1 MSNNVN
7 TNPTSLV
14 TTPLLKCS
22 NLTLGYGSKNI
33 VNRFNCDIHSGEY
46 LSIIGRN
53 GCGKTTFLRGLA
65 GVLRPK
71 AGKIELCDNLK
82 RNQIGYLPQI
92 TITQKDFP
100 ASVEEIVLSAFQGKS
115 LLLPIYGKVLRKRAD
130 ECLEM
135 THATNLRKESFR
147 ELSGGQKQRVLLARA
162 LCAAERLLLLDEPV
176 TGLDPESSQNMYNII
191 KDLHEHKNM
200 TIVMVTH
207 DVEAATK
214 FATRILNFNNLTFP
228 ANENVMPDSVPASP
242 YTLKQISI

>member
-1 MSNNVN
+1 MF
-7 TNPTSLV
+7 
-14 TTPLLKCS
+14 LLKC
-22 NLTLGYGSKNI
+22 NKLTLGYNNKDILHS
-33 VNRFNCDIHSGEY
+33 FNYGIHSGEY
-46 LSIIGRN
+46 LCIIGRN

-71 AGKIELCDNLK
+71 SGKIELCDNLR

-92 TITQKDFP
+92 TIAQKDFP

-115 LLLPIYGKVLRKRAD
+115 LLLPFYGKALRKRAN
-130 ECLEM
+130 ECLEL
-135 THATNLRKESFR
+135 TRTENLRKESFR

-191 KDLHEHKNM
+191 KDLHEYKNM

-207 DVEAATK
+207 DIDAARNNS
-214 FATRILNFNNLTFP
+214 TRILNFNEL
-228 ANENVMPDSVPASP
+228 M
-242 YTLKQISI
+242 Q

>member
-1 MSNNVN
+1 MF
-7 TNPTSLV
+7 
-14 TTPLLKCS
+14 LLKC
-22 NLTLGYGSKNI
+22 NKLTLGYNNKDILHSFDYG
-33 VNRFNCDIHSGEY
+33 IHSGEY
-46 LSIIGRN
+46 LCIIGRN

-71 AGKIELCDNLK
+71 SGKIELCDNLR

-92 TITQKDFP
+92 TIAQKDFP

-115 LLLPIYGKVLRKRAD
+115 LLLPFYGKALRKRAN
-130 ECLEM
+130 ECLEL
-135 THATNLRKESFR
+135 TRTENLRKESFR

-191 KDLHEHKNM
+191 KGLHEYKNM

-207 DVEAATK
+207 DIDAARNNS
-214 FATRILNFNNLTFP
+214 TRILNFNEL
-228 ANENVMPDSVPASP
+228 M
-242 YTLKQISI
+242 Q

>member
-1 MSNNVN
+1 MF
-7 TNPTSLV
+7 
-14 TTPLLKCS
+14 LLKC
-22 NLTLGYGSKNI
+22 NKLTLGYNNKDILHSFDYG
-33 VNRFNCDIHSGEY
+33 IHSGEY
-46 LSIIGRN
+46 LCIIGRN

-71 AGKIELCDNLK
+71 SGKIELCDNLR

-92 TITQKDFP
+92 TIAQKDFP

-115 LLLPIYGKVLRKRAD
+115 LLLPLYGKALRKRAN
-130 ECLEM
+130 ECLEL
-135 THATNLRKESFR
+135 TRTENLRKESFR

-191 KDLHEHKNM
+191 KDLHENKNM

-207 DVEAATK
+207 DVEAARNN
-214 FATRILNFNNLTFP
+214 ATRILNFNEL
-228 ANENVMPDSVPASP
+228 VH
-242 YTLKQISI
+242 

>member
-1 MSNNVN
+1 MF
-7 TNPTSLV
+7 
-14 TTPLLKCS
+14 LLKC
-22 NLTLGYGSKNI
+22 NKLTLGYNNKDILHSFDYG
-33 VNRFNCDIHSGEY
+33 IHSGEY
-46 LSIIGRN
+46 LCIIGRN

-71 AGKIELCDNLK
+71 SGKIELCDNLR

-92 TITQKDFP
+92 TIAQKDFP

-115 LLLPIYGKVLRKRAD
+115 LLLPFYGKALRKHAS
-130 ECLEM
+130 ECLEL
-135 THATNLRKESFR
+135 TRTENLRKESFR

-191 KDLHEHKNM
+191 KDLHENKNM

-207 DVEAATK
+207 DIDAARNNS
-214 FATRILNFNNLTFP
+214 TRILNFNEL
-228 ANENVMPDSVPASP
+228 M
-242 YTLKQISI
+242 Q

>member
-1 MSNNVN
+1 MF
-7 TNPTSLV
+7 
-14 TTPLLKCS
+14 LLKC
-22 NLTLGYGSKNI
+22 NKLTLGYNSKDI
-33 VNRFNCDIHSGEY
+33 LHSFDYGIHSGEY
-46 LSIIGRN
+46 LCIIGRN

-71 AGKIELCDNLK
+71 SGKIELCDNLR

-92 TITQKDFP
+92 TIAQKDFP

-115 LLLPIYGKVLRKRAD
+115 LLLPFYGKALRKRAN
-130 ECLEM
+130 ECLEL
-135 THATNLRKESFR
+135 TRTENLRKESFR

-191 KDLHEHKNM
+191 KDLHENKNM

-207 DVEAATK
+207 DIEAARNN
-214 FATRILNFNNLTFP
+214 ATRVLNFN
-228 ANENVMPDSVPASP
+228 EIV
-242 YTLKQISI
+242 Q

>member
-1 MSNNVN
+1 MNNN
-7 TNPTSLV
+7 LNINSTS
-14 TTPLLKCS
+14 PLLKCS
-22 NLTLGYGSKNI
+22 NITLGYGSKNI
-33 VNRFNCDIHSGEY
+33 VNNFNYTIHSGDY

-65 GVLRPK
+65 GVLHPR
-71 AGKIELCDNLK
+71 AGKIELSSGLR

-92 TITQKDFP
+92 TVTQKDFP

-115 LLLPIYGKVLRKRAD
+115 LLLPFYGKALRKRAD
-130 ECLEM
+130 ECLEL

-191 KDLHEHKNM
+191 KDLHENKNM

-207 DVEAATK
+207 DIDAARNNS
-214 FATRILNFNNLTFP
+214 TRILNFNEI
-228 ANENVMPDSVPASP
+228 A
-242 YTLKQISI
+242 Q

>member
-1 MSNNVN
+1 MF
-7 TNPTSLV
+7 
-14 TTPLLKCS
+14 LLKC
-22 NLTLGYGSKNI
+22 NKLTLGYNNKDILHSFDYG
-33 VNRFNCDIHSGEY
+33 IHSGEY
-46 LSIIGRN
+46 LCIIGRN

-71 AGKIELCDNLK
+71 SGKIELCDNLR

-92 TITQKDFP
+92 TIAQKDFP

-115 LLLPIYGKVLRKRAD
+115 LLLPFYGKALRKCAN
-130 ECLEM
+130 ECLEL
-135 THATNLRKESFR
+135 TRTENLRKESFR

-191 KDLHEHKNM
+191 KDLHENKNM

-207 DVEAATK
+207 DVEAARNN
-214 FATRILNFNNLTFP
+214 ATRVLNFN
-228 ANENVMPDSVPASP
+228 EIV
-242 YTLKQISI
+242 Q

>member
-1 MSNNVN
+1 MNNNLN
-7 TNPTSLV
+7 TNSISQTKS
-14 TTPLLKCS
+14 PLLKCS
-22 NLTLGYGSKNI
+22 NITLGYGSKNI
-33 VNRFNCDIHSGEY
+33 VNNFNYTIHSGDY

-65 GVLRPK
+65 GVLHPR
-71 AGKIELCDNLK
+71 AGKIELSSGLK

-92 TITQKDFP
+92 TVTQKDFP

-115 LLLPIYGKVLRKRAD
+115 LLLPFYGKALRKRAD
-130 ECLEM
+130 ECLEL

-191 KDLHEHKNM
+191 RNLHKNKNM

-207 DVEAATK
+207 DIDAARNNS
-214 FATRILNFNNLTFP
+214 TRILNFN
-228 ANENVMPDSVPASP
+228 EIM
-242 YTLKQISI
+242 Q

>member
-1 MSNNVN
+1 MF
-7 TNPTSLV
+7 
-14 TTPLLKCS
+14 LLKC
-22 NLTLGYGSKNI
+22 NKLTLGYNNKDILHSFDYG
-33 VNRFNCDIHSGEY
+33 IHSGEY
-46 LSIIGRN
+46 LCIIGRN

-71 AGKIELCDNLK
+71 SGKIELCDNLR

-92 TITQKDFP
+92 TIAQKDFP

-115 LLLPIYGKVLRKRAD
+115 LLLPFYGKALRKRAN
-130 ECLEM
+130 ECLEL
-135 THATNLRKESFR
+135 TRTENLRKESFR

-191 KDLHEHKNM
+191 KDLHEYKNM

-207 DVEAATK
+207 DIEAARNN
-214 FATRILNFNNLTFP
+214 ATRVLNFN
-228 ANENVMPDSVPASP
+228 EIV
-242 YTLKQISI
+242 Q

>member
-1 MSNNVN
+1 MNNN
-7 TNPTSLV
+7 LNINSTS
-14 TTPLLKCS
+14 PLLKCS
-22 NLTLGYGSKNI
+22 NITLGYGSKNI
-33 VNRFNCDIHSGEY
+33 VNNFNYTIHSGDY

-65 GVLRPK
+65 GVLHPR
-71 AGKIELCDNLK
+71 AGKIELSSGLK

-92 TITQKDFP
+92 TVTQKDFP

-115 LLLPIYGKVLRKRAD
+115 LLLPFYGKALRKRAD

-191 KDLHEHKNM
+191 KDLHENKNM

-207 DVEAATK
+207 DIDATRNNS
-214 FATRILNFNNLTFP
+214 TRILNFNEI
-228 ANENVMPDSVPASP
+228 A
-242 YTLKQISI
+242 Q

>member
-1 MSNNVN
+1 MF
-7 TNPTSLV
+7 
-14 TTPLLKCS
+14 LLKC
-22 NLTLGYGSKNI
+22 NKLTLGYNNKDILHSFDYG
-33 VNRFNCDIHSGEY
+33 IHSGEY
-46 LSIIGRN
+46 LCIIGRN

-71 AGKIELCDNLK
+71 SGKIELCDNLR

-92 TITQKDFP
+92 TIAQKDFP

-115 LLLPIYGKVLRKRAD
+115 LLLPFYGKALRKRAD
-130 ECLEM
+130 ECLEL

-191 KDLHEHKNM
+191 KDLHENKNM

-207 DVEAATK
+207 DVEAARNNS
-214 FATRILNFNNLTFP
+214 TRILNFNEL
-228 ANENVMPDSVPASP
+228 M
-242 YTLKQISI
+242 Q

>member
-1 MSNNVN
+1 MNNN
-7 TNPTSLV
+7 LNINSTS
-14 TTPLLKCS
+14 PLLKCS
-22 NLTLGYGSKNI
+22 NITLGYGSKNI
-33 VNRFNCDIHSGEY
+33 VNNFNYTIHSGDY

-71 AGKIELCDNLK
+71 SGKIELCDNLR

-92 TITQKDFP
+92 TIAQKDFP

-115 LLLPIYGKVLRKRAD
+115 LLLPFYGKALRKRAN
-130 ECLEM
+130 ECLEL
-135 THATNLRKESFR
+135 TRTENLRKESFR

-191 KDLHEHKNM
+191 KDLHENKNM

-207 DVEAATK
+207 DVETARNN
-214 FATRILNFNNLTFP
+214 ATRILNFNEL
-228 ANENVMPDSVPASP
+228 VH
-242 YTLKQISI
+242 

>member
-1 MSNNVN
+1 MF
-7 TNPTSLV
+7 
-14 TTPLLKCS
+14 LLKC
-22 NLTLGYGSKNI
+22 NKLTLGYNNKDILHSFDYG
-33 VNRFNCDIHSGEY
+33 IHSGEY
-46 LSIIGRN
+46 LCIIGRN

-71 AGKIELCDNLK
+71 SGKIELCDNLR

-92 TITQKDFP
+92 TIAQKDFP

-115 LLLPIYGKVLRKRAD
+115 LLLPFYGKALRKRAS
-130 ECLEM
+130 ECLEL
-135 THATNLRKESFR
+135 TRTENLRKESFR

-191 KDLHEHKNM
+191 KELHEQKKM

-214 FATRILNFNNLTFP
+214 YATRILNFNEI
-228 ANENVMPDSVPASP
+228 A
-242 YTLKQISI
+242 Q

>member
-1 MSNNVN
+1 MF
-7 TNPTSLV
+7 
-14 TTPLLKCS
+14 LLKC
-22 NLTLGYGSKNI
+22 NKLTLGYNNKDILHSFDYG
-33 VNRFNCDIHSGEY
+33 IHSGEY
-46 LSIIGRN
+46 LCIIGRN

-71 AGKIELCDNLK
+71 SGKIELCDNLR

-92 TITQKDFP
+92 TIAQKDFP

-115 LLLPIYGKVLRKRAD
+115 LLLPFYGNALRKRAS
-130 ECLEM
+130 ECLEL
-135 THATNLRKESFR
+135 TRTENLRKESFR

-191 KDLHEHKNM
+191 KDLHENKNM

-207 DVEAATK
+207 DVEAARNN
-214 FATRILNFNNLTFP
+214 ATRVLNFN
-228 ANENVMPDSVPASP
+228 EIV
-242 YTLKQISI
+242 Q

>member
-1 MSNNVN
+1 MNEQI
-7 TNPTSLV
+7 
-14 TTPLLKCS
+14 PLIKCRQ
-22 NLTLGYGSKNI
+22 LTLGYGNKDLVRDLDYD
-33 VNRFNCDIHSGEY
+33 VNVEDY
-46 LSIIGRN
+46 LCVIGRN

-82 RNQIGYLPQI
+82 RKQIGYLPQI
-92 TITQKDFP
+92 TIAQKDFP

-115 LLLPIYGKVLRKRAD
+115 LLLPFYGKALRKRAD
-130 ECLEM
+130 ECLEL
-135 THATNLRKESFR
+135 THAINLRKESFR

-176 TGLDPESSQNMYNII
+176 TGLDPESTEMMYRII
-191 KDLHEHKNM
+191 NDLHKKGM

-228 ANENVMPDSVPASP
+228 ANENVCPMHA
-242 YTLKQISI
+242 

>member
-1 MSNNVN
+1 MF
-7 TNPTSLV
+7 
-14 TTPLLKCS
+14 LLKC
-22 NLTLGYGSKNI
+22 NKLTLGYNNKDILHSFDYG
-33 VNRFNCDIHSGEY
+33 IHSGEY
-46 LSIIGRN
+46 LCIIGRN

-71 AGKIELCDNLK
+71 SGKIELCDNLR

-92 TITQKDFP
+92 TIAQKDFP

-115 LLLPIYGKVLRKRAD
+115 LLLPFYGKALRKRAN
-130 ECLEM
+130 ECLEL
-135 THATNLRKESFR
+135 TRTENLRKESFR

-191 KDLHEHKNM
+191 KELHENKNM

-207 DVEAATK
+207 DVEAARNN
-214 FATRILNFNNLTFP
+214 ATRILNFNEL
-228 ANENVMPDSVPASP
+228 VH
-242 YTLKQISI
+242 

>member
-1 MSNNVN
+1 MF
-7 TNPTSLV
+7 
-14 TTPLLKCS
+14 LLKC
-22 NLTLGYGSKNI
+22 NKLTLGYNNKDILHSFDYG
-33 VNRFNCDIHSGEY
+33 IHSGEY
-46 LSIIGRN
+46 LCIIGRN

-71 AGKIELCDNLK
+71 SGKIELCDNLR

-92 TITQKDFP
+92 TIAQKDFP

-115 LLLPIYGKVLRKRAD
+115 LLLPFYGKALRKRAN
-130 ECLEM
+130 ECLEL
-135 THATNLRKESFR
+135 TRTENLRKESFR

-191 KDLHEHKNM
+191 KDLHENKNM

-207 DVEAATK
+207 DVEAARNNS
-214 FATRILNFNNLTFP
+214 TRILNFNELI
-228 ANENVMPDSVPASP
+228 
-242 YTLKQISI
+242 Q

>member
-1 MSNNVN
+1 MNNNLN
-7 TNPTSLV
+7 TNSTSQAKS
-14 TTPLLKCS
+14 PLLKCS
-22 NLTLGYGSKNI
+22 NITLGYGSKNI
-33 VNRFNCDIHSGEY
+33 VNNFNYTIHSGDY

-65 GVLRPK
+65 GVLHPR
-71 AGKIELCDNLK
+71 AGKIELSSGLK

-92 TITQKDFP
+92 TVTQKDFP

-115 LLLPIYGKVLRKRAD
+115 LLLPFYGKALRKRAD
-130 ECLEM
+130 ECLEL

-191 KDLHEHKNM
+191 RDLHENKNM

-207 DVEAATK
+207 DIDAARNNS
-214 FATRILNFNNLTFP
+214 TRILNFN
-228 ANENVMPDSVPASP
+228 EIM
-242 YTLKQISI
+242 Q

>member
-1 MSNNVN
+1 MF
-7 TNPTSLV
+7 
-14 TTPLLKCS
+14 LLKC
-22 NLTLGYGSKNI
+22 NKLTLGYNNKDILHSFDYG
-33 VNRFNCDIHSGEY
+33 IHSGEY
-46 LSIIGRN
+46 LCIIGRN

-71 AGKIELCDNLK
+71 SGKIELCNNLR

-92 TITQKDFP
+92 TIAQKDFP

-115 LLLPIYGKVLRKRAD
+115 LLLPFYGKALRKRAS
-130 ECLEM
+130 ECLEL
-135 THATNLRKESFR
+135 TRTENLRKESFR

-191 KDLHEHKNM
+191 KGLHEYKNM

-207 DVEAATK
+207 DIDAARNK
-214 FATRILNFNNLTFP
+214 STRILNFNEL
-228 ANENVMPDSVPASP
+228 M
-242 YTLKQISI
+242 Q

>member
-1 MSNNVN
+1 MF
-7 TNPTSLV
+7 
-14 TTPLLKCS
+14 LLKC
-22 NLTLGYGSKNI
+22 NKLTLGYNNKDILHNFDYG
-33 VNRFNCDIHSGEY
+33 IHSGEY
-46 LSIIGRN
+46 LCIIGRN

-71 AGKIELCDNLK
+71 SGKIELCDNLR

-92 TITQKDFP
+92 TIAQKDFP

-115 LLLPIYGKVLRKRAD
+115 LLLPFYGKALRKRAN
-130 ECLEM
+130 ECLEL
-135 THATNLRKESFR
+135 TRTENLRKESFR

-191 KDLHEHKNM
+191 KDLHENKNM

-207 DVEAATK
+207 DIDAARNNS
-214 FATRILNFNNLTFP
+214 TRILNFNEL
-228 ANENVMPDSVPASP
+228 M
-242 YTLKQISI
+242 Q

>member
-1 MSNNVN
+1 MNNNLN
-7 TNPTSLV
+7 TNSISQTKS
-14 TTPLLKCS
+14 PLLKCS
-22 NLTLGYGSKNI
+22 NITLGYGSKNI
-33 VNRFNCDIHSGEY
+33 VNNFNYTIHSGDY

-65 GVLRPK
+65 GVLHPR
-71 AGKIELCDNLK
+71 AGKIELSSGLK

-92 TITQKDFP
+92 TVTQKDFP
-100 ASVEEIVLSAFQGKS
+100 ASVEEIVLSAFQGKN
-115 LLLPIYGKVLRKRAD
+115 LLLPFYGKALRKRAD
-130 ECLEM
+130 ECLEL

-191 KDLHEHKNM
+191 RDLHENKNM

-207 DVEAATK
+207 DIDAARNNS
-214 FATRILNFNNLTFP
+214 TRILNFN
-228 ANENVMPDSVPASP
+228 EIM
-242 YTLKQISI
+242 Q

>member
-1 MSNNVN
+1 MI
-7 TNPTSLV
+7 
-14 TTPLLKCS
+14 KCR
-22 NLTLGYGSKNI
+22 NLTLGYGCKNI
-33 VNRFNCDIHSGEY
+33 VNSFDYEINSGDY
-46 LSIIGRN
+46 LCIIGRN

-71 AGKIELCDNLK
+71 SGKIELCDNLR

-92 TITQKDFP
+92 TIAQKDFP

-115 LLLPIYGKVLRKRAD
+115 LLLPFYGKALRKRAN
-130 ECLEM
+130 ECLEL
-135 THATNLRKESFR
+135 TRTENLRKESFR

-191 KDLHEHKNM
+191 KDLHENKNM

-207 DVEAATK
+207 DVEAARNN
-214 FATRILNFNNLTFP
+214 ATRVLNFN
-228 ANENVMPDSVPASP
+228 EIV
-242 YTLKQISI
+242 Q

>member
-1 MSNNVN
+1 MF
-7 TNPTSLV
+7 
-14 TTPLLKCS
+14 LLKC
-22 NLTLGYGSKNI
+22 NKLTLGYNNKDILHSFDYG
-33 VNRFNCDIHSGEY
+33 IHSGEY
-46 LSIIGRN
+46 LCIIGRN

-71 AGKIELCDNLK
+71 SGKIELCDNLR

-92 TITQKDFP
+92 TIAQKDFP

-115 LLLPIYGKVLRKRAD
+115 LLLPFYGKALRKRAN
-130 ECLEM
+130 ECLEL
-135 THATNLRKESFR
+135 TRTENLRKESFR

-191 KDLHEHKNM
+191 KDLHENKNM

-207 DVEAATK
+207 DIEAAHSN
-214 FATRILNFNNLTFP
+214 ATRILNFNEL
-228 ANENVMPDSVPASP
+228 VH
-242 YTLKQISI
+242 

>member
-1 MSNNVN
+1 MI
-7 TNPTSLV
+7 
-14 TTPLLKCS
+14 KCH
-22 NLTLGYGSKNI
+22 NLTLGYENKNV
-33 VNRFNCDIHSGEY
+33 VNSFNYEINAGDY
-46 LSIIGRN
+46 LCIIGRN

-71 AGKIELCDNLK
+71 AGKIELCDNLQRK
-82 RNQIGYLPQI
+82 QIGYLPQI
-92 TITQKDFP
+92 TIAQKDFP

-115 LLLPIYGKVLRKRAD
+115 LLLPFYGSALRNRAN
-130 ECLEM
+130 ECLALTRTE
-135 THATNLRKESFR
+135 NLRKACFR

-191 KDLHEHKNM
+191 KDLHEQKNM

-214 FATRILNFNNLTFP
+214 YATRILNFNNLTFP

-242 YTLKQISI
+242 YTLKQISV

>member
-1 MSNNVN
+1 MNNN
-7 TNPTSLV
+7 FNINSTS
-14 TTPLLKCS
+14 PLLKCS
-22 NLTLGYGSKNI
+22 NITLGYGSKNI
-33 VNRFNCDIHSGEY
+33 VNNFNYTIHSGDY

-65 GVLRPK
+65 GVLHPRS
-71 AGKIELCDNLK
+71 GKIELSSGLK

-92 TITQKDFP
+92 TVTQKDFP

-115 LLLPIYGKVLRKRAD
+115 LLLPFYGKALRKRAD

-191 KDLHEHKNM
+191 KDLHENKNM

-207 DVEAATK
+207 DIDAAHNNS
-214 FATRILNFNNLTFP
+214 TRILNFNEIT
-228 ANENVMPDSVPASP
+228 
-242 YTLKQISI
+242 Q